1 MEKSENSKDIELLY
15 KQICKILKKYSSES
29 VPSRE
34 SFFRTLKT
42 FNHLV
47 EGHKSLLTAI
57 GKL

>member
-1 MEKSENSKDIELLY
+1 MEKSESSKDVDRLY
-15 KQICKILKKYSSES
+15 IQICKMLKKYGSSP
-29 VPSRE
+29 VPSKE
-34 SFFRTLKT
+34 NFMRTVST

>member
-1 MEKSENSKDIELLY
+1 MERSENSKDIDLLY
-15 KQICKILKKYSSES
+15 LQICKVLKKYSGDSI
-29 VPSRE
+29 PSKE

>member
-1 MEKSENSKDIELLY
+1 MEKSENLKEADLLY
-15 KQICKILKKYSSES
+15 LQFCKILKKYSGDAN
-29 VPSRE
+29 PSKE
-34 SFFRTLKT
+34 SFMNTFKA

>member
-1 MEKSENSKDIELLY
+1 MEKSENSKEVDLLY
-15 KQICKILKKYSSES
+15 VQICKMLKKYSAES
-29 VPSRE
+29 IPSKE
-34 SFFRTLKT
+34 SFMLTVKT